1 MQKLQ
6 TLNSDNSKGELSM
19 EKYLVKSEEAFFER
33 VRRDKLSSAASY
45 ISSHRESIWSMP
57 GTLTINEH
65 STEHSRPAC
74 NYTVFVDVNPY

>member
-1 MQKLQ
+1 
-6 TLNSDNSKGELSM
+6 
-19 EKYLVKSEEAFFER
+19 
-33 VRRDKLSSAASY
+33 
-45 ISSHRESIWSMP
+45 MP